1 MQAALDVMQAPPS
14 EWFSEPPGL
23 GHAVAGGKI
32 VYLMPGTSAGQPA
45 PPLPGNVH
53 TSAAPSC
60 PTPSNKPGATPDPN
74 AQNRNCPKPGG

>member
-1 MQAALDVMQAPPS
+1 MQAPPS